1 MLAPSLD
8 TLAKNMECEEQSPT
22 SSLDI
27 VIKWNGNDYDVK
39 KLNTNSDVKTLKEEI
54 FKCTGVRPERQKLI
68 NLRISG
74 KYIRLYLFFVEK
86 FVIQKLLS
94 ILFVFNGFNILLLL
108 LLITLLTMG

>member
-8 TLAKNMECEEQSPT
+8 SLGKKMECEEQST
-22 SSLDI
+22 ASSLDI

-39 KLNTNSDVKTLKEEI
+39 NLNTNSDVKTLKEEI

-74 KYIRLYLFFVEK
+74 YYILRSFVYI
-86 FVIQKLLS
+86 FSYCHYIHY
-94 ILFVFNGFNILLLL
+94 NIKK
-108 LLITLLTMG
+108 

>member
-39 KLNTNSDVKTLKEEI
+39 NLNTNSDVKTLKEEI
-54 FKCTGVRPERQKLI
+54 FKCTGVRPERQKLT

-74 KYIRLYLFFVEK
+74 KYIHFFSL
-86 FVIQKLLS
+86 INQ
-94 ILFVFNGFNILLLL
+94 IFNVLLLD
-108 LLITLLTMG
+108 TLVTI

>member
-8 TLAKNMECEEQSPT
+8 TLTKNMECEEQSPT

-39 KLNTNSDVKTLKEEI
+39 NLNTNSDVKTLKEEI
-54 FKCTGVRPERQKLI
+54 FKCTGVRPERQKLT

-74 KYIRLYLFFVEK
+74 KYKHFFFCYRTVFFSK
-86 FVIQKLLS
+86 FS
-94 ILFVFNGFNILLLL
+94 IYYCYIHW
-108 LLITLLTMG
+108 

>member
-1 MLAPSLD
+1 MLAPPLDSLGKD
-8 TLAKNMECEEQSPT
+8 MECEEQPSD

-39 KLNTNSDVKTLKEEI
+39 NLNTNSDVKTLKEEI

-74 KYIRLYLFFVEK
+74 K
-86 FVIQKLLS
+86 
-94 ILFVFNGFNILLLL
+94 
-108 LLITLLTMG
+108 

>member
-8 TLAKNMECEEQSPT
+8 SLRKNMECDDQSTT

-39 KLNTNSDVKTLKEEI
+39 NLNTNSDVKTLKEEI

-74 KYIRLYLFFVEK
+74 YYIFKSLKYNFLFTYQFC
-86 FVIQKLLS
+86 ICTS
-94 ILFVFNGFNILLLL
+94 IHYN
-108 LLITLLTMG
+108 

>member
-8 TLAKNMECEEQSPT
+8 SLGKNMECEEQSTT
-22 SSLDI
+22 SLLNI

-39 KLNTNSDVKTLKEEI
+39 NLNINSDVKTLKEEI

-74 KYIRLYLFFVEK
+74 YYNYQFVYN
-86 FVIQKLLS
+86 LLNI
-94 ILFVFNGFNILLLL
+94 ILFIYNYKYSGVKNVYIL
-108 LLITLLTMG
+108 